1 MIFTHFLKIVLKQC
15 FLLLQLALWGE
26 SVQKLKRRKTTGFSC
41 RNKDDNAK
49 FSAEL
54 RLEHGFS

>member
-1 MIFTHFLKIVLKQC
+1 MIFTLFLKLVLKQC
-15 FLLLQLALWGE
+15 FLLLQLALWGQ
-26 SVQKLKRRKTTGFSC
+26 SMQKLKRRKTTEFSC

-49 FSAEL
+49 FSVDL